1 MLLKKLIKKS
11 DELKKKIA
19 QAKIKKLK
27 IVHCHGVFDLF
38 HAGHVSYLQEAKKYG
53 DVLLV
58 TLTEDKFVKK
68 GPGRPFFKSIDRANV
83 ISSLSCVDYVYINHA
98 YDAVNLIKLIKPD
111 FYIKGPDYKKNNE
124 DITNKIKDEKLI
136 TKKYGGKIVL
146 TSQETFSS
154 SKIINKSDLVFNF
167 AQRKY
172 LKKIS
177 KKNLE
182 KYLDNILK
190 KISKKKILLVGEAI
204 IDNYNFC
211 EGLGK
216 SGKESVL
223 VVRDLYENKYVGG
236 VLSLA
241 NNLAEF
247 CKEVQIISYLG
258 KNKEY
263 LNFINKNLNKRVKFD
278 YIIKKDSSTIIKK
291 RFYDLRDR
299 KKLFG
304 SYLVNDTSLDEASE
318 KILLKKIIKSKSNKN
333 AIIVADF
340 GHGLLSFKT
349 ARFISKQKNFFGLNA
364 QVNSS
369 TVGYNNI
376 SKYLNPKCV
385 VINATELRQE
395 LKERDGDL
403 NILAKKLKRII
414 KAKYLVV
421 TMGRAG
427 AMMLDENNKTIICPA
442 FAFDI
447 VDKIGAGDTL
457 FAYLNLFLLAGC
469 DKELSLFIA
478 SIAAAENTSTY
489 ANNNILNKINLKKS
503 IHYLLK

>member
-1 MLLKKLIKKS
+1 MFSKKIIKKTE
-11 DELKKKIA
+11 DLKKKIA
-19 QAKIKKLK
+19 QLRQKKIK
-27 IVHCHGVFDLF
+27 IVHCHGVYDLF
-38 HAGHVSYLQEAKKYG
+38 HAGHVAYLEEAKKYG
-53 DVLLV
+53 DILFV

-68 GPGRPFFKSIDRANV
+68 GPGRPYFKSGDRAKV
-83 ISSLSCVDYVYINHA
+83 ISSLSCVDYVFVNHA

-111 FYIKGPDYKKNNE
+111 FYIKGPDYKNSKE
-124 DITNKIKDEKLI
+124 DITNKIQIEKSI
-136 TKKYGGKIVL
+136 TKKYGGKIVF
-146 TSQETFSS
+146 TTKETFSS
-154 SKIINKSDLVFNF
+154 SKIINKSDLVFNSS
-167 AQRKY
+167 QKKY
-172 LKKIS
+172 LKKLG
-177 KKNLE
+177 KKNLD
-182 KYLDNILK
+182 KYLDIILK
-190 KISKKKILLVGEAI
+190 KLSNKRILLIGEAI

-211 EGLGK
+211 EGMGK

-223 VVRDLYENKYVGG
+223 IVRDLYENKYIGG
-236 VLSLA
+236 VLSMA
-241 NNLAEF
+241 NYLAEF
-247 CKEVQIISYLG
+247 CKEVHIVSYIG
-258 KNKEY
+258 RKKEY
-263 LNFINKNLNKRVKFD
+263 LNFINKNLNKKIKFD
-278 YIIKKDSSTIIKK
+278 YIIKKDSGTIIKK

-304 SYLVNDTSLDEASE
+304 SYLVNDTALDKLSE
-318 KILLKKIIKSKSNKN
+318 KILLKKITKSKSKKD

-340 GHGLLSFKT
+340 GHGLISLKT

-376 SKYLNPKCV
+376 SKYLKPKCL

-403 NILAKKLKRII
+403 NFLARKLKKII

-427 AMMLDENNKTIICPA
+427 AMMIDENNKTILCPA
-442 FAFDI
+442 FATGVI
-447 VDKIGAGDTL
+447 DKIGAGDTL

-478 SIAAAENTSTY
+478 SIAAAETTNTY
-489 ANNNILNKINLKKS
+489 ANSSILNKINLKKS
-503 IHYLLK
+503 VHYLLK